1 MQDQDSPS
9 SKTSGFEDTQGT
21 LNKGSEDDDQKL
33 HKSLGALEEEI
44 TFEEDFVIPPS
55 FNRPINEETLC
66 DDDHPYVFWASLRLP
81 IPLNPVNLMAAVYSA
96 LEEFILTFTGEDPN
110 FVGFPYKLS
119 AYKSIEDLP
128 PLIETTEDIPNNI
141 EEWLEYFPRAKP
153 WKTGGNTYTALLI
166 GMSKPLPKVIKNLS
180 TWMHNK

>member
-55 FNRPINEETLC
+55 FNHLINKETLH
-66 DDDHPYVFWASLRLP
+66 DDNHPYVFWASLCLP
-81 IPLNPVNLMAAVYSA
+81 IPPNPANPMAAVYNA
-96 LEEFILTFTGEDPN
+96 LQEFTITFVEEHLN
-110 FVGFPYKLS
+110 FVVFPYKLS
-119 AYKSIEDLP
+119 AYKLIEELLP
-128 PLIETTEDIPNNI
+128 PIETTENIPDNI
-141 EEWLEYFPRAKP
+141 DEWLE
-153 WKTGGNTYTALLI
+153 
-166 GMSKPLPKVIKNLS
+166 
-180 TWMHNK
+180 